1 MFLSPALMRARR
13 QSARGTRA
21 RDGTRKKLD
30 GLCLGVY
37 YFGSRWEDVIGTEAA
52 GVKDWVGKGFMQG
65 PTSCHM
71 CTEKQH
77 LIVSSLG
84 RPQGKEEP
92 RKGRKAYRLPPRGRG
107 PPFPGGPL
115 WHCGRERQFLSPK
128 KYNPFDPGRSKKRN
142 GPRSRNNTACICRS
156 QAARV
161 GSEIQYR
168 VKDLEGSREPDSER
182 AIVPGGHRRGLGK
195 QVAAV

>member
-1 MFLSPALMRARR
+1 MRARR

-21 RDGTRKKLD
+21 RDGTTKKLD

-107 PPFPGGPL
+107 PPFPDGPL

-128 KYNPFDPGRSKKRN
+128 KYIPFDPGRSKKRN
-142 GPRSRNNTACICRS
+142 GPRSRNSIACICRS
-156 QAARV
+156 QCGFGDTVQGQGPRRV
-161 GSEIQYR
+161 QRTRFRAGDRPRRAQTRTREAGCSSLRPNYR
-168 VKDLEGSREPDSER
+168 
-182 AIVPGGHRRGLGK
+182 
-195 QVAAV
+195 